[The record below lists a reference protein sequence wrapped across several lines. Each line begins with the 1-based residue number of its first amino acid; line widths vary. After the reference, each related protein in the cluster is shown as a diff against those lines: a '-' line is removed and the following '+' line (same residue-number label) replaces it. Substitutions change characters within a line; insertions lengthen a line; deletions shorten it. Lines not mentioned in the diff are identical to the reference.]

1 LTKLFVGSEGTLGVI
16 TQAILGLRPET
27 ERPRTIG
34 ALFDSPA
41 SAAAAV
47 SAVMA
52 AGHVPSLL
60 EIMDATCIRA
70 VDDMKRMDLPADA
83 GAMLLAQS
91 DRGPAAAQE
100 IAAIGD
106 LFRQAGAT
114 DVVEAVD
121 PAEGE
126 LLLEA
131 RRVVLLALER
141 LGTTLIDDVC
151 VPLSRLSDLFE
162 GVEKIAATHGV
173 LIGVVGHA
181 GDGNMHPTVVFDAS
195 DEAAVRLARRAYGA
209 VMELSLELGG
219 TITGEHGIG
228 VLKKPWLAAEIGPV
242 GMRLH
247 RDIKRV
253 LDPQNILNPGKV
265 FDVAEPG

>member
-1 LTKLFVGSEGTLGVI
+1 
-16 TQAILGLRPET
+16 
-27 ERPRTIG
+27 
-34 ALFDSPA
+34 
-41 SAAAAV
+41 
-47 SAVMA
+47 
-52 AGHVPSLL
+52 
-60 EIMDATCIRA
+60 
-70 VDDMKRMDLPADA
+70 
-83 GAMLLAQS
+83 
-91 DRGPAAAQE
+91 
-100 IAAIGD
+100 
-106 LFRQAGAT
+106 
-114 DVVEAVD
+114 VD

-195 DEAAVRLARRAYGA
+195 DEAAVRLAQRAYGA

-219 TITGEHGIG
+219 TITGEHGVG

-253 LDPQNILNPGKV
+253 LDPQDILNPGKV